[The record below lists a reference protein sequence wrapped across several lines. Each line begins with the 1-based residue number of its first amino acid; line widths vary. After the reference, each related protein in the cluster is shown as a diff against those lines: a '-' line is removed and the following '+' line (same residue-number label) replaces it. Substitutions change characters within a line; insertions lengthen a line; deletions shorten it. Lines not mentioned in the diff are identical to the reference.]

1 MTNAISHCAI
11 TFNNHLLDAELKDFM
26 TINVEGRQLISQ
38 TLDIR
43 KIPGR
48 DGDVIL
54 SGQYPS
60 RDITVHF
67 LIRDKNNFMFLEQ
80 IKALTDILHTEDEV
94 KFSFADEDG
103 FRFGRVSKVTDPPY
117 DSNTGIGSF
126 TIHCSDPFLYR
137 ELRKTSDSIPYL
149 AHKKYDVKIEEIKV
163 NLVPTKKVVMRNETR
178 GTKIILN
185 DNFTSGTL
193 LIKKDSITVNGQNKM
208 MCLDFVESDYQ
219 NFKLFSGDKVSISPR
234 MSFEIKFRERVL

>member
-26 TINVEGRQLISQ
+26 TVNVEGRQLISKN
-38 TLDIR
+38 LDTK

-48 DGDVIL
+48 YGDIVL
-54 SGQYPS
+54 NGQYPA

-67 LIRDKNNFMFLEQ
+67 LIRDKNNLMFLEQ
-80 IKALTDILHTEDEV
+80 IKRLTEILHTEEEI

-103 FRFGRVSKVTDPPY
+103 FRKGIVSKVNDPPY
-117 DSNTGIGSF
+117 DSNVGIGSF

-137 ELRKTSDSIPYL
+137 ELRNTKDVIPHL
-149 AHKKYDVKIEEIKV
+149 THKKYDVKVEEIKV
-163 NLVPTKKVVMRNETR
+163 NLVSTKKIVIRNETR

-185 DNFTSGTL
+185 DNFTSGNL
-193 LIKKDSITVNGQNKM
+193 VIKKDSITVNGQNKM

-219 NFKLFSGDKVSISPR
+219 NFKLFSGDKISVSPN
-234 MSFEIKFRERVL
+234 MEFEIKFRERVL